1 MFPRTNRKALQYALL
16 TLSTRGPGYHRESA
30 VILCVSYNNFVPRNV
45 ARGLLSATVGQPERT
60 NKSVIPPC
68 STRADS
74 ISLFL
79 YLSLF
84 PSLLLSLSALTNSRI
99 WKNCNS
105 IFRRGLGRCAC
116 IIVFL
121 WYFSFLSTFG
131 LQRAYEPFLG
141 KSLLASGIASNDW
154 SVRMAVFGCYIRVS
168 YASLCVSSPPTSLL
182 GLRELVN
189 RPKKKKENCNSFQ
202 GLAATVGQLERYGT
216 ELYPCSNLFLSC
228 LPFLPFLSFLFGFVH
243 ELVNR
248 PGKIVL
254 CTKLG
259 PRL

>member
-79 YLSLF
+79 YLSLSLF

-121 WYFSFLSTFG
+121 
-131 LQRAYEPFLG
+131 
-141 KSLLASGIASNDW
+141 SLSGIFLFFRRLVCNELMNHFWENLSSPRGSPATIGQYEWQYSG
-154 SVRMAVFGCYIRVS
+154 VIFVFHTRVS
-168 YASLCVSSPPTSLL
+168 AYLPPLPLCSVYA
-182 GLRELVN
+182 
-189 RPKKKKENCNSFQ
+189 NS
-202 GLAATVGQLERYGT
+202 
-216 ELYPCSNLFLSC
+216 
-228 LPFLPFLSFLFGFVH
+228 
-243 ELVNR
+243 
-248 PGKIVL
+248 
-254 CTKLG
+254 
-259 PRL
+259 